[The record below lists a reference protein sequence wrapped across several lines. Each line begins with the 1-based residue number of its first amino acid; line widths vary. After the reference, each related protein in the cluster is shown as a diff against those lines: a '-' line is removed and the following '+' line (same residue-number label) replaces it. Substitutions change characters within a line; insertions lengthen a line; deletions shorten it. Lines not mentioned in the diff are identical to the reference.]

1 MTLGKAALIGPLALV
16 HGALMSQQM
25 NKKSG
30 GMKILMRLIPE
41 VAHTDTLRIKYLQN
55 GLIGD

>member
-1 MTLGKAALIGPLALV
+1 MTLEKAALVGLLALV

-30 GMKILMRLIPE
+30 GMKTLMRLIPE
-41 VAHTDTLRIKYLQN
+41 VAHTDTLHIKYLLN
-55 GLIGD
+55 GLIGA